1 MSNNGSSYI
10 YVSNP
15 VPMPLAIKNFN
26 PKKFEKL
33 TAGQRIELMHKFY
46 SQNASTCSEY

>member
-15 VPMPLAIKNFN
+15 VPMPLAIKNFD
-26 PKKFEKL
+26 PKKFGQL
-33 TAGQRIELMHKFY
+33 TAGQRIALMRKFY
-46 SQNASTCSEY
+46 SQNASTYSE